1 MYNLL
6 QILNRFLLLFWVVSY
21 RIILFLNENVR
32 KKYISLFLINKIK
45 IN

>member
-32 KKYISLFLINKIK
+32 KKYIYLFLINKIK

>member
-32 KKYISLFLINKIK
+32 KEYIYLFLINKIK